1 LNHKNTKHNNRL
13 TIQANNS
20 QINHSQLDTSQTGS
34 NSTSNCK
41 KRLFG
46 DKINAIGFNVMPS
59 TVSNLYLQHT
69 CEPCQQTAAFLPLN
83 TTPGLTSTERI
94 RRFLHLLSYQSG
106 ISSLYARLKQESVAT
121 ILMYHSIPT
130 EQETQWMDPYN
141 CLSTK
146 KFEKQMKFLAQHRQV
161 ISIEQ
166 LTQQLEKG
174 EPIRRGTVV
183 ITFDDGYRN
192 NLTIAAP
199 ILAKYNLPATIYLAT
214 GYIDTKQNQWIDT
227 LYSAFRTA
235 SKHQLNLLSW
245 EDKRLKNWNL
255 EESNQRE
262 QAYYD
267 IADYLIEADTV
278 QRQDLLNE
286 IDQQLSPTAYPPR
299 LTLTWDE
306 VRQLQQQ
313 YANIT
318 LGVHTSNH
326 LDLSTHSEKT
336 AQEME
341 LSIEH
346 MATAT
351 GVRPKHLSF
360 PYNRYNA
367 QAQAQVVA
375 AQLSSAVAVASD
387 PVVRLETSCY
397 ALPRLAAPQSML
409 LLKSWTNGGFPD
421 ISQRLF
427 GHTWTTPY

>member
-1 LNHKNTKHNNRL
+1 M
-13 TIQANNS
+13 I
-20 QINHSQLDTSQTGS
+20 
-34 NSTSNCK
+34 
-41 KRLFG
+41 
-46 DKINAIGFNVMPS
+46 S
-59 TVSNLYLQHT
+59 TVSTPYLRHT
-69 CEPCQQTAAFLPLN
+69 SASCQQHPTFLPLN
-83 TTPGLTSTERI
+83 TTPELTFKERI
-94 RRFLHLLSYQSG
+94 RRGLHLLSYQSG
-106 ISSLYARLKQESVAT
+106 ISSLYARLQPRSVAT
-121 ILMYHSIPT
+121 ILMYHSIPA
-130 EQETQWMDPYN
+130 EQEAQWMDPYN
-141 CLSTK
+141 CLSAKT
-146 KFEKQMKFLAQHRQV
+146 FENQMKFLAQHRQV

-166 LTQQLEKG
+166 LIQQLEKG

-192 NLTIAAP
+192 NFTIAAP

-214 GYIDTKQNQWIDT
+214 GYIDTQQNQWIDT
-227 LYSAFRTA
+227 LYTAFRSA
-235 SKHQLNLLSW
+235 SKHRLNLSSW
-245 EDKRLKNWNL
+245 EDQRLKEWNL
-255 EESNQRE
+255 AEQKQRE
-262 QAYYD
+262 QAYSE
-267 IADYLIEADTV
+267 IADYLIEADTAE
-278 QRQDLLNE
+278 RLDLLNE
-286 IDQQLSPTAYPPR
+286 IDQQLAPTAYPPR

-313 YANIT
+313 YPNIT

-351 GVRPKHLSF
+351 GIRPKHLSF

-367 QAQAQVVA
+367 QAQAQVAA
-375 AQLSSAVAVASD
+375 AQISSAVAIASD
-387 PVVRLETSCY
+387 PVVRLNTSCY

-409 LLKSWTNGGFPD
+409 LLRSWTNGGFPD